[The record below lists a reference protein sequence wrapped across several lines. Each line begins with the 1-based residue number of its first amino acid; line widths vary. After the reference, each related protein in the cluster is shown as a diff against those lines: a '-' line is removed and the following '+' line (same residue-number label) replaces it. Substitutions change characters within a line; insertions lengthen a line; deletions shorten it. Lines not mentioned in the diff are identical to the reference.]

1 MKWNDVQQAV
11 RCWGPGIWWGC
22 PGRRPLT
29 LRTASLLGVLVVAAI
44 LWYAVVRTERFADS
58 LSSLPQDGRPAFV
71 VTKGPHLVVPRNA
84 NLVQRL
90 YCAYWNLRIKWER
103 KDPGAIAVP
112 PSPVQL
118 CSVLGSL
125 NQCTQLT
132 GTRYLIAREAVERTV
147 NFGTTNTLNGTQWTA
162 ALERALRGDGLLM
175 LSNKA
180 GVVKVIP
187 KDNLEEYRK
196 AGLVKANE

>member
-1 MKWNDVQQAV
+1 
-11 RCWGPGIWWGC
+11 
-22 PGRRPLT
+22 
-29 LRTASLLGVLVVAAI
+29 
-44 LWYAVVRTERFADS
+44 
-58 LSSLPQDGRPAFV
+58 
-71 VTKGPHLVVPRNA
+71 
-84 NLVQRL
+84 
-90 YCAYWNLRIKWER
+90 
-103 KDPGAIAVP
+103 
-112 PSPVQL
+112 
-118 CSVLGSL
+118 
-125 NQCTQLT
+125 LT